1 MEAAVKVKGRME
13 ITLETEELFVISRP
27 RRFHPIWCPKCGD
40 QVEMV
45 TAGEA
50 AAFAGFSLRTICRLV
65 ESDKLHFTEMSDGLL
80 FICLNSIPRC
90 P

>member
-1 MEAAVKVKGRME
+1 VKAKRRTE
-13 ITLETEELFVISRP
+13 ITVETEELFGISR
-27 RRFHPIWCPKCGD
+27 RGRFHPLSCPECGD

-50 AAFAGFSLRTICRLV
+50 AALAGVSLRTICRLV

-80 FICLNSIPRC
+80 FICLNSILRRP
-90 P
+90 